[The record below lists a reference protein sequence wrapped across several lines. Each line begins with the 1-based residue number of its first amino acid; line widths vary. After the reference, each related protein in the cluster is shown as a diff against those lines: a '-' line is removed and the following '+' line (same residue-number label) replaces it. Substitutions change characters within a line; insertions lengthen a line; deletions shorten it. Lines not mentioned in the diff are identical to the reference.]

1 MHDFRIIVDPCF
13 RPKFAFGHGLCQPR
27 DYSPLSFHTC
37 IVQSLRSCPVRRV
50 HDNALER
57 VCVSAAES

>member
-13 RPKFAFGHGLCQPR
+13 RPKFAFVSPDTIP
-27 DYSPLSFHTC
+27 DYPFTPPLFN
-37 IVQSLRSCPVRRV
+37 RFAAAPVRRV